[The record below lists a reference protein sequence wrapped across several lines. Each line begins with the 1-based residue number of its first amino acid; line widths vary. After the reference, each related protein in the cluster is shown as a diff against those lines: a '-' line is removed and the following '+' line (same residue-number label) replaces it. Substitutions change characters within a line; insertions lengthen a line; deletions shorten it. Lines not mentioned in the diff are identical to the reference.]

1 MRDLIFVYT
10 SSTENIETIVLAESI
25 REYGGKYSDSPIWLY
40 TTEKLDEMSEERK
53 KKLDSLEV
61 EVKDLKIDNEV
72 AKFPFTSHV
81 RAAAQAEEEAEDK
94 THFLAYLG
102 SNSIIIQEPSEFILE
117 EEINLGYRPVHHKLI
132 GSSYNEPIDLF
143 WEKIYQICEVSDENI
158 FPMKTHV
165 DGNILRPYI
174 NSGYLIVR
182 PSIGFLRQWWKVY
195 KNTYGDNFFKDYYQK
210 DDLYLTFIHQAV
222 LSGILLSYLSKN
234 EIKELPF
241 TYNYPIN
248 LYHESLEEYKPK
260 CINDLV
266 TARYYLKKLLDK
278 DAFEKIPFKEPLK
291 GWLKSRIYKE
301 E

>member
-72 AKFPFTSHV
+72 AKFPFTGHV
-81 RAAAQAEEEAEDK
+81 RAAAQAEEEAENK
-94 THFLAYLG
+94 TQFLAYLG
-102 SNSIIIQEPSEFILE
+102 INSIIIQEPSEFSLGDK
-117 EEINLGYRPVHHKLI
+117 INLGYRPVHHKLI
-132 GSSYNEPIDLF
+132 GSQYDEPIDPF
-143 WEKIYQICEVSDENI
+143 WQKIYQLCNVTDEKI

-182 PSIGFLRQWWKVY
+182 PERGFLRHWWKVY
-195 KNTYGDNFFKDYYQK
+195 REIYGDRFFKDYYKK

-222 LSGILLSYLSKN
+222 LSGILLSYLSKD

-260 CINDLV
+260 SIDDLV
-266 TARYYLKKLLDK
+266 TARYYLNKLLDK
-278 DAFEKIPFKEPLK
+278 EAFEKIPFDEPLK
-291 GWLKSRIYKE
+291 GWLKSRICK
-301 E
+301 